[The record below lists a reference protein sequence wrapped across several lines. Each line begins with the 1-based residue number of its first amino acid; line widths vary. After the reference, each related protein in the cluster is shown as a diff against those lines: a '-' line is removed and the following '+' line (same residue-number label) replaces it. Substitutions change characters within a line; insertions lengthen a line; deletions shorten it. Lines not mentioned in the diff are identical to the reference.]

1 MSQTNGSIIVTPDT
15 FIGQKGIG
23 LGLKE
28 LHVPLLE
35 LSELVCQRSGPKDTW
50 GRSYL
55 SAAKELTLIIL
66 PGFTG
71 RWSLEDPTNLSDD
84 VHQASLVLFK
94 KHWDGLPVRK
104 ISVSLEELV
113 RDDTMQLT
121 FFEDALEKALDDIK
135 DRFGNASV
143 MCTVSI
149 TGSDQ
154 AKELHILKNMKK
166 PHLMSR
172 G

>member
-1 MSQTNGSIIVTPDT
+1 M
-15 FIGQKGIG
+15 GQVVSVG
-23 LGLKE
+23 
-28 LHVPLLE
+28 
-35 LSELVCQRSGPKDTW
+35 CQGANFDHPT
-50 GRSYL
+50 
-55 SAAKELTLIIL
+55 
-66 PGFTG
+66 GFH
-71 RWSLEDPTNLSDD
+71 RQMKLEDPTNLSDG

-94 KHWDGLPVRK
+94 KHWDGLPIRK

-113 RDDTMQLT
+113 RDDTMQFT
-121 FFEDALEKALDDIK
+121 FFEDALEKVLDDIK

-172 G
+172 GLTTLWPRKIR

>member
-1 MSQTNGSIIVTPDT
+1 MGQVVSVGCQGANFDHPTGFHRQMKPRGSN
-15 FIGQKGIG
+15 
-23 LGLKE
+23 
-28 LHVPLLE
+28 H
-35 LSELVCQRSGPKDTW
+35 
-50 GRSYL
+50 
-55 SAAKELTLIIL
+55 
-66 PGFTG
+66 
-71 RWSLEDPTNLSDD
+71 LSDD